1 MIRLINKIKTLFE
14 IVIFNTRQNNIYY
27 IGIFLM
33 TIGMILISTSKQI
46 ESNEKNIIEP
56 HLEKNKTE

>member
-14 IVIFNTRQNNIYY
+14 IVIFNTRQNNFYY

-56 HLEKNKTE
+56 HLDKNKTE

>member
-1 MIRLINKIKTLFE
+1 MISLINKIKTLFE
-14 IVIFNTRQNNIYY
+14 IVIFNTRQNNFYY

-33 TIGMILISTSKQI
+33 TIGMILISTSKHI

-56 HLEKNKTE
+56 HLDKNKTE

>member
-1 MIRLINKIKTLFE
+1 MISLINKIKTLFE
-14 IVIFNTRQNNIYY
+14 IVIFNTRQNNFYY

-56 HLEKNKTE
+56 HLDKNKTE